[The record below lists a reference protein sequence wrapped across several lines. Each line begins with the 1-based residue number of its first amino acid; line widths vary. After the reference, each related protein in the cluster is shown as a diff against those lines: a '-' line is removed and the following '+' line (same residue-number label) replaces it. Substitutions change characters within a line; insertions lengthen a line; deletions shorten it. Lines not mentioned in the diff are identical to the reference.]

1 MKRFLLGVCAAVVA
15 GPVLAADL
23 PPAPPP
29 PQAPATY
36 IPAVAPVY
44 DWSGIYAGIN
54 GGYGFGSS
62 KWTSGAV
69 TTGTF
74 DTSGGL
80 VGSTLGANFQ
90 SGQFVFG
97 IEGDVDWGDING
109 STSNAPCVTSCKTT
123 NDWLGTV
130 RLRAGYAF
138 DRVLLF
144 ATGGGAFGDIKGT
157 VAGFGSTDNTE
168 AGWTAGGGIEVALA
182 RRWTAKA
189 EYLFVDL
196 ANGSCACAA
205 GGAPVSITSTANLVR
220 FGVNYKFVGF

>member
-1 MKRFLLGVCAAVVA
+1 MKRFLLGAGVMLVA
-15 GPVLAADL
+15 GPALAADL

-36 IPAVAPVY
+36 VPAVAPIY
-44 DWSGIYAGIN
+44 NWSGFYGGFN

-62 KWTSGAV
+62 KWTSGGL

-74 DTSGGL
+74 DTTGGF
-80 VGSTLGANFQ
+80 VGETLGANFQ

-97 IEGDVDWGDING
+97 IESDVDWADVNG
-109 STSNAPCVTSCKTT
+109 STSNAPCVTTCQTT
-123 NDWLGTV
+123 NDWFGTV

-144 ATGGGAFGDIKGT
+144 ASGGAAFGDIKT
-157 VAGFGSTDNTE
+157 TLTGFGSTDNTE
-168 AGWTAGGGIEVALA
+168 AGWTVGGGIEVALA
-182 RRWTAKA
+182 ARWTAKA

-196 ANGSCACAA
+196 TNGSCACAA
-205 GGAPVSITSTANLVR
+205 GGAPVSVTSTANLVR
-220 FGVNYKFVGF
+220 LGLNYKFIGF